1 MEYIKEFSQ
10 LIIPKIS
17 RDLYSNSI
25 NEFLKEFD
33 KDEEDVDKSLN
44 LRFLTEKEKN
54 HKHHE
59 RKKRIKRIIS
69 NNSSEEFK
77 IEEYLTPS
85 SFNDSNSEN
94 IELRETTNCSN
105 CSEQNINEFSIQKVK
120 NEQVDIEN
128 NSINKTVN
136 YN

>member
-1 MEYIKEFSQ
+1 MK
-10 LIIPKIS
+10 
-17 RDLYSNSI
+17 
-25 NEFLKEFD
+25 LK
-33 KDEEDVDKSLN
+33 
-44 LRFLTEKEKN
+44 KN
-54 HKHHE
+54 
-59 RKKRIKRIIS
+59 
-69 NNSSEEFK
+69 
-77 IEEYLTPS
+77 LTPF

-128 NSINKTVN
+128 SSINKTVN